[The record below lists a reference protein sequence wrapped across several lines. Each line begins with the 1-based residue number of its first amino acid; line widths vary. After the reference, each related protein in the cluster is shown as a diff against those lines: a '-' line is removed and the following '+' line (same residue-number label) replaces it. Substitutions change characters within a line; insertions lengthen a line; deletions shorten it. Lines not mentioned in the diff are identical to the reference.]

1 MTVYAIIFYVV
12 AGFILV
18 ATGLAI
24 TRRHPVHAVVYL
36 ILSFLGSA
44 LLFYL
49 LGAPFLAALEI
60 IIYAGAIMVLF
71 LFVIMLLRGEAAAET
86 GMTPA
91 RWAPAIILGL
101 VFLSVAVLLVLTDP
115 RSRIPLEMA
124 AASPKA
130 FGRFIFE
137 KYWLS
142 VEIISLILLVG
153 LMAVIQLGKSSGEGK
168 NGEGLT
174 QNIGK
179 QR

>member
-1 MTVYAIIFYVV
+1 MTVYTVIFYVL

-18 ATGLAI
+18 STGLAI

-49 LGAPFLAALEI
+49 LGAPFLAALEV

-71 LFVIMLLRGEAAAET
+71 LFVIMLLKEEAAAEA
-86 GMTPA
+86 GMTA
-91 RWAPAIILGL
+91 AQWAPAMGLGL
-101 VFLSVAVLLVLTDP
+101 IFLSVALLLVFTDP
-115 RSRIPLEMA
+115 HSRIPLEPA
-124 AASPKA
+124 VATPKA

-153 LMAVIQLGKSSGEGK
+153 LMAVIQLGKRGGEEE
-168 NGEGLT
+168 NGENL
-174 QNIGK
+174 
-179 QR
+179 

>member
-1 MTVYAIIFYVV
+1 MTVYAVIFYVV

-24 TRRHPVHAVVYL
+24 TRRHPVQAVVYL

-49 LGAPFLAALEI
+49 LGAPLLAALEI

-71 LFVIMLLRGEAAAET
+71 LFVIMLLKEEAAAEA
-86 GMTPA
+86 GMTA
-91 RWAPAIILGL
+91 AQWAPAMVLGL
-101 VFLSVAVLLVLTDP
+101 VFLVVAVLLVFADP
-115 RSRIPLEMA
+115 RSRVPLEPA
-124 AASPKA
+124 VATPKA

-153 LMAVIQLGKSSGEGK
+153 LMTVIQLGKSSGEGK
-168 NGEGLT
+168 NGKSL
-174 QNIGK
+174 
-179 QR
+179 

>member
-71 LFVIMLLRGEAAAET
+71 LFVIVLLKGEAAAEV

-91 RWAPAIILGL
+91 QWAPALVLGL
-101 VFLSVAVLLVLTDP
+101 VFLLVAVLLVITDP
-115 RSRIPLEMA
+115 RSRVPLEMA
-124 AASPKA
+124 VASPRA

-137 KYWLS
+137 KYWLAL
-142 VEIISLILLVG
+142 EIISLILLVG
-153 LMAVIQLGKSSGEGK
+153 LMAVIQLGRSNGEGK
-168 NGEGLT
+168 NEERL
-174 QNIGK
+174 
-179 QR
+179 